1 MRDSIRQRL
10 ERLVDRYEEAGRS
23 LAAPELSG
31 RSDRFRELSME
42 YARLEP
48 VAQRFREFVALERAA
63 RAAALLAD
71 DADPDMRALA
81 AEEHTALAARIATEE
96 EDLQR
101 LLIPKDPHDDGNI
114 FLEIRAGAG
123 GDEAAIFAG
132 DLFRMYSRYADARG
146 WTVEV
151 LSESRGEHGGY
162 REIISRMVGQGAY
175 SRLKFESG
183 THRVQRVPATEAQ
196 GRIHTSTCTV
206 AILPEL
212 AAIEDVPIGDS
223 ELRVDT
229 YRASGAGGQHVNKTE
244 SAVRIT
250 HLPTGIVVECQDERS
265 QHKNRSRS
273 MALLKA
279 RLLQAREPDLA
290 AGRQPQAPGRHR
302 RPLRADPHLQLSAGP
317 AHRSSRRAD
326 TLQARGHRQRR
337 PRRSAAA
344 ARARVRGGAARGA
357 RMTEAVLSLASLQL
371 CAASSSPRLDA
382 ELLLAAVLG
391 LDRGRL
397 RARLALPLD
406 PAAAREFQALL
417 ARRLAGEPDASGAGL
432 RAVEHPSELH

>member
-81 AEEHTALAARIATEE
+81 AEEHAALAARIATEE

-162 REIISRMVGQGAY
+162 REIISRIAGKGAY

-212 AAIEDVPIGDS
+212 AAIEDVPIADS

-265 QHKNRSRS
+265 QHKNRSRA

-279 RLLQAREPDLA
+279 RLLQAERESQTSQQAASRKLQVGTGDRSERIRTYNFPQGRLTDHRVELTLYKLEDIVNGDLDEVLLPLAREYEAEQLA
-290 AGRQPQAPGRHR
+290 A
-302 RPLRADPHLQLSAGP
+302 L
-317 AHRSSRRAD
+317 
-326 TLQARGHRQRR
+326 
-337 PRRSAAA
+337 
-344 ARARVRGGAARGA
+344 
-357 RMTEAVLSLASLQL
+357 E
-371 CAASSSPRLDA
+371 
-382 ELLLAAVLG
+382 
-391 LDRGRL
+391 
-397 RARLALPLD
+397 
-406 PAAAREFQALL
+406 
-417 ARRLAGEPDASGAGL
+417 
-432 RAVEHPSELH
+432 